1 MVRWLW
7 SYWEIYYLALICRFY
22 FARLNSFF
30 FWSPCAV
37 VTLQDT
43 SLLWTTGIM
52 YSCMTGFVCMTST
65 YLLTFITCILYPR
78 KKGSHSVIM
87 SMNSFV
93 GMYDDRHIL
102 KLSGYLTS
110 NTVWPLKD
118 EMTSHKVRYSLLS
131 VLYYS

>member
-1 MVRWLW
+1 
-7 SYWEIYYLALICRFY
+7 
-22 FARLNSFF
+22 
-30 FWSPCAV
+30 
-37 VTLQDT
+37 
-43 SLLWTTGIM
+43 
-52 YSCMTGFVCMTST
+52 MTST

-110 NTVWPLKD
+110 NTV
-118 EMTSHKVRYSLLS
+118 
-131 VLYYS
+131 